1 MMAAN
6 AALRWEWRVFVPSVA
21 EYVPSLTMPLNIVP
35 RESYELYILNASRS
49 GFENVKI
56 RNGVLDIKRIKNVNA
71 DGLEQWEP
79 VFKAAF
85 PVKKDDI
92 IKGLGP
98 WGPPAA
104 VLVRDRY
111 TIEQL
116 IEECVAPDPALRAVC
131 VHKSRRGFA
140 FAGCLGETVD
150 LLIDD
155 VATQSLSLEHEEPAL
170 ILAALRAL
178 GLDPHANT
186 NYPRGIMHALAIGC
200 GK

>member
-1 MMAAN
+1 MEAN

-35 RESYELYILNASRS
+35 RESDELYILNASS
-49 GFENVKI
+49 PGLENVKI

-98 WGPPAA
+98 WVPRA
-104 VLVRDRY
+104 VVLARDHY
-111 TIEQL
+111 TVEQL
-116 IEECVAPDPALRAVC
+116 IEEFVAPDPALRAVC
-131 VHKSRRGFA
+131 VHKSRRGFV
-140 FAGCLGETVD
+140 FAECLAETVE

-155 VATQSLSLEHEEPAL
+155 VTTQSLSLEHEDPAL
-170 ILAALRAL
+170 ILAALRIL
-178 GLDPHANT
+178 GLDAHANT
-186 NYPRGIMHALAIGC
+186 NYPRGIMHALGIGR